1 MDIYKLVSAYY
12 ELGLQ
17 HKDIAHIISETHNRP
32 ISRRQVRR
40 VLERQGLGRRQNY
53 TDISDV
59 IDVIRILL
67 KGSAQLLGYRMM
79 WRRLTHMGI
88 HIRGRVRGG
97 AIPRSR
103 PKYHHNP
110 GSRGLQSRHP
120 VVIFGIPHPTR

>member
-59 IDVIRILL
+59 IDVIGILL

-88 HIRGRVRGG
+88 HIP
-97 AIPRSR
+97 I
-103 PKYHHNP
+103 YN
-110 GSRGLQSRHP
+110 
-120 VVIFGIPHPTR
+120 GILYMQYYQNLIQTAFSYALIESFTGVDMKV

>member
-59 IDVIRILL
+59 IDVIGILL

-88 HIRGRVRGG
+88 HIQRDIVYALIESFTGVDM
-97 AIPRSR
+97 
-103 PKYHHNP
+103 K
-110 GSRGLQSRHP
+110 
-120 VVIFGIPHPTR
+120 V